1 MDADGLRPNVI
12 IVDARKDK
20 KLSMLKQLAVTLVK
34 GLNPN
39 PAAIIKKLAG
49 LVCNSKLLFIVFF
62 LLKWLHKISFFE
74 FVNNPS
80 KGLRFLQKTKVGT
93 RSCERRT

>member
-20 KLSMLKQLAVTLVK
+20 KLSMLKQLAATLVK

-39 PAAIIKKLAG
+39 PAAIIKKIAG
-49 LVCNSKLLFIVFF
+49 LVCISLS
-62 LLKWLHKISFFE
+62 SFF
-74 FVNNPS
+74 FSIIIIINIIILFH
-80 KGLRFLQKTKVGT
+80 LRWFLKIWLFN
-93 RSCERRT
+93 